1 MTPEAEIAALQEELT
16 LVKMRDAE
24 AQVNVTELRQR
35 FDDLHRQWLSHQNEC
50 DHQPTSHELLTIKM
64 LEGQIDCEKKILSQ
78 KLMDVETQKQLLV
91 NQLKRQDEEIHR
103 LRMEIDQSAQR
114 EIDLR
119 IQLTEMKNQMSDGE
133 LRVSTDG

>member
-1 MTPEAEIAALQEELT
+1 
-16 LVKMRDAE
+16 MRDAE

-35 FDDLHRQWLSHQNEC
+35 LDDLNRHWLNHQNEC

-119 IQLTEMKNQMSDGE
+119 IQLTEMKNQMSE
-133 LRVSTDG
+133 HN